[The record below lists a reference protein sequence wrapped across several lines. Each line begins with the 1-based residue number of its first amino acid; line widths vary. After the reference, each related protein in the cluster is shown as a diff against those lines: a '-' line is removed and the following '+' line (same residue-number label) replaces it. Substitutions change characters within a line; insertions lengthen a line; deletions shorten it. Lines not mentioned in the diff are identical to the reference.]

1 MSYDFNTRPSPC
13 PHVISG
19 ERYVI
24 DRIDFR
30 TLHLAAD
37 TSLNMRAPINGQ
49 SAVTVRISG
58 ELVQAD
64 DPVYGYTILPD
75 TNRLSTPD
83 QFYKILFNSPV
94 RWFVPL
100 IEVGYITLLPY
111 CLRCSSLGR
120 LNDYSESSAGSL
132 LRILNTSKLVQRV
145 LKFVLTSRCSFY
157 PQFTCPIRDYLGMKF
172 GTTVTEEDVASQIM
186 SSLQS
191 LKGIQAA
198 QRTVQTLSP
207 LEMLKDITGVSTSMP
222 DPMSISVA
230 CSVTSYGGQATPLPV
245 NFSIS
250 STRELVG
257 N

>member
-1 MSYDFNTRPSPC
+1 MSYDFNTRPAAC
-13 PHVISG
+13 PHEIAG
-19 ERYVI
+19 ERYIV
-24 DRIDFR
+24 DKVDFK
-30 TLHLAAD
+30 TLHLAAN

-49 SAVTVRISG
+49 STVTVRVGG

-64 DPVYGYTILPD
+64 DPTYGYTILAD
-75 TNRLSTPD
+75 ENRISTPD
-83 QFYKILFNSPV
+83 RFYKIEFRRAV

-100 IEVGYITLLPY
+100 IEVGYVTLQPY
-111 CLRCSSLGR
+111 CLRCSALGS
-120 LNDYSESSAGSL
+120 LNDYRESSAGSL
-132 LRILNTSKLVQRV
+132 VRVTDTGKLVQRC
-145 LKFVLTSRCSFY
+145 LKYILTSRCSFY
-157 PQFTCPIRDYLGMKF
+157 PQFTCPVRDYIGSKF
-172 GTTVTEEDVASQIM
+172 GTVVTEEDVASQIM

-191 LKGIQAA
+191 LKNVQAA

-207 LEMLKDITGVSTSMP
+207 LEMLKDITGISTSMP
-222 DPMSISVA
+222 DPTAISVS